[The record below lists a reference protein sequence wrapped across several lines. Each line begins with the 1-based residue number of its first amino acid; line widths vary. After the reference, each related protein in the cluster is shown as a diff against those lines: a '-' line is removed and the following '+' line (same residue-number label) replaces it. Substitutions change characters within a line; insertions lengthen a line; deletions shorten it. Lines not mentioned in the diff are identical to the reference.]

1 MKKVAILTL
10 SIGSGHVRA
19 SSAVERALSQGG
31 ENIDA
36 RVMDAIELS
45 QFWFRGVY
53 VHPYWWM
60 LRRAPRLWQ
69 SLFHRRNQKRHR
81 ATAPHWVFRHGCVR
95 LLRQLQQFSPHLV
108 IATEI
113 AAAEIA
119 ALGKRE
125 GWFNAPI
132 LAVHTDYHSEPPWA
146 QSEVDFYC
154 VGTEEAKYQLI
165 GWGISPHRILVSGV
179 PIDPAF
185 SMLFDKSEVLS
196 SLGLSPRRPVVLL
209 MGGGMG
215 PMPMDE
221 IVQRLES
228 SGLPLQVV
236 AVCGHNREARARLEK
251 LRSKSALP
259 LQVFG
264 WIENIPELMAAADL
278 LVTKPGGLTAAE
290 ALASGLPM
298 LLTSPIPG
306 PEERHVA
313 LLARKGLA
321 VVARTRDDVPKVAA
335 QLLSNPQVRA
345 NMARH
350 ARDAARP
357 DAADA
362 VAQVARALL
371 ERATYID
378 LLSSPP
384 APSGESAYVM

>member
-1 MKKVAILTL
+1 MKRVAILTL

-19 SSAVERALSQGG
+19 SNAVEHALCHGG
-31 ENIDA
+31 EHIDA

-53 VHPYWWM
+53 VRPYWWM
-60 LRRAPRLWQ
+60 LRCAPRLWQ
-69 SLFHRRNQKRHR
+69 GLFLRRNQKRHR
-81 ATAPHWVFRHGCVR
+81 ATAPHWVFRHGCAR
-95 LLRQLQQFSPHLV
+95 LLRQLKQFSPHLV

-125 GWFNAPI
+125 GWFNAPV
-132 LAVHTDYHSEPPWA
+132 LAVHTDYHSEPPWVQA
-146 QSEVDFYC
+146 EVDFYC
-154 VGTEEAKYQLI
+154 VGTEEAKYELI
-165 GWGISPHRILVSGV
+165 SWGISPHRILVSGV

-185 SMLFDKSEVLS
+185 SVLFDKSEIRR
-196 SLGLSPRRPVVLL
+196 SLGLSPRGPVVLV

-221 IVQRLES
+221 IVRQLELS
-228 SGLPLQVV
+228 RLPLQVL
-236 AVCGHNREARARLEK
+236 AVCGHNEEIKARLEK
-251 LRSKSALP
+251 LRARMALQ

-264 WIENIPELMAAADL
+264 WTENIPELMAAADL

-290 ALASGLPM
+290 SLASGLPL
-298 LLTSPIPG
+298 LLTNPIPG

-321 VVARTRDDVPKVAA
+321 LVAKTSADVPKLAA
-335 QLLSNPQVRA
+335 QLLANPEARA
-345 NMARH
+345 EMARH

-357 DAADA
+357 GAADA
-362 VAQVARALL
+362 VAQVSRALL

-384 APSGESAYVM
+384 PSSGESAYVM

>member
-19 SSAVERALSQGG
+19 SSAIERALSHG
-31 ENIDA
+31 EENVDA
-36 RVMDAIELS
+36 RVMDAVELS
-45 QFWFRGVY
+45 RFWFRGLY
-53 VHPYWWM
+53 VHPYWWA
-60 LRRAPRLWQ
+60 LRRAPKLWQ
-69 SLFHRRNQKRHR
+69 ALFHRRNQKRHR
-81 ATAPHWVFRHGCVR
+81 ATAPHWVFRHGCAR

-125 GWFNAPI
+125 GWFSAPV
-132 LAVHTDYHSEPPWA
+132 LAVHTDYHSEPPWV

-154 VGTEEAKYQLI
+154 VGTEEAKHELI

-185 SMLFDKSEVLS
+185 SVLFDKSEILS
-196 SLGLSPRRPVVLL
+196 SLGLSPRRPVVLV

-215 PMPMDE
+215 PMPMDD
-221 IVQRLES
+221 IVQRLEL
-228 SGLPLQVV
+228 SGLALQVI
-236 AVCGHNREARARLEK
+236 AVCGHNHEVRARLEK
-251 LRSKSALP
+251 LQGKIALQ
-259 LQVFG
+259 LQVLG
-264 WIENIPELMAAADL
+264 WTENIPKLMAAADL

-298 LLTSPIPG
+298 VLTSPIPG
-306 PEERHVA
+306 PEERHVT

-321 VVARTRDDVPKVAA
+321 VVAKTCADVPKLAA
-335 QLLSNPQVRA
+335 QLLTNPGARA
-345 NMARH
+345 EMARH

-357 DAADA
+357 GAADA
-362 VAQVARALL
+362 VAHVSRALL

-384 APSGESAYVM
+384 ASSSESAYVM

>member
-1 MKKVAILTL
+1 
-10 SIGSGHVRA
+10 
-19 SSAVERALSQGG
+19 
-31 ENIDA
+31 
-36 RVMDAIELS
+36 VMDAVELS
-45 QFWFRGVY
+45 RFWFRGVY
-53 VHPYWWM
+53 VDPYWLM

-69 SLFHRRNQKRHR
+69 TLFLRRKEKRHR
-81 ATAPHWVFRHGCVR
+81 ATAPHWVFRHGCAR
-95 LLRQLQQFSPHLV
+95 LLRQLKEFSPHLV

-132 LAVHTDYHSEPPWA
+132 LAVHTDYHSEPPWV
-146 QSEVDFYC
+146 QPEVDFYC
-154 VGTEEAKYQLI
+154 VGTEEAKYELI
-165 GWGISPHRILVSGV
+165 GWGISTNRILVSGV

-185 SMLFDKSEVLS
+185 SMLFDRGEILS
-196 SLGLSPRRPVVLL
+196 SLGLSPGRPVVLV

-221 IVQRLES
+221 IVQHLEL
-228 SGLPLQVV
+228 SGLPLQVI
-236 AVCGHNREARARLEK
+236 AVCGHNREVRARLER
-251 LRSKSALP
+251 LRGKTALH
-259 LQVFG
+259 LRVFG
-264 WIENIPELMAAADL
+264 WTENIPKLMAAADL

-290 ALASGLPM
+290 SLASGLPM
-298 LLTSPIPG
+298 VLTSPIPG

-321 VVARTRDDVPKVAA
+321 VVAKTSADVPKLAA
-335 QLLSNPQVRA
+335 QLLINPEVRA
-345 NMARH
+345 EMARH

-357 DAADA
+357 DAAEA
-362 VAQVARALL
+362 VAQVSRALL

-384 APSGESAYVM
+384 PPSGESAYVM